1 MQDEIQ
7 LELERIL
14 SAPAFQNSKRV
25 SDLLEHIVKAYL
37 DGSSEKL
44 SGITIAQDL
53 FNKGADFKPS
63 KDPVVRVNVARLRK
77 MLATY
82 YKTEGASNPLM
93 ISIPKG
99 GYIPNISEV
108 KTVDSTL
115 PSTQS
120 WKHTSLTFGLFVLC
134 GLLAIIAFDNL
145 QSKKETPQSTASPAI
160 EQIERYPSVAVLPF
174 ENQTLNPRFDNLK
187 EGFQRQVTVDLY
199 PFHVIRVLKTN
210 ESLEGLYSQTDN
222 QPDYAITGF
231 IKNLEEEINV
241 TLQLIDIKTRS
252 VILTEN
258 VRRASDGSHYYDVLT
273 DISAELSNNFVGPE
287 GAIVK
292 QKANEIKQ
300 RLSNTSHM
308 VKDLSAI
315 ECFSRFMDYRE
326 VKTFQKLE
334 TTYQCLEK
342 ELEYNPEDSTL
353 MSALSTLYYEI
364 GFVNANPDL
373 LNRTERF
380 KGAEFDSTITLDKAR
395 SFAKKAVEIDPR
407 NDIAHGYLADMQMA
421 DGDISGALI
430 TLKQAMASNRGN
442 PNHISNTAL
451 VLSYLGRWEEAMPL
465 AKESI
470 ARNPDPEP
478 YYYLPMFYH
487 ALVHGDGEKLQANY
501 NLLKPIMGEHM
512 LLMFSFLKA
521 SMTNDEAELKL
532 YKEDVQ
538 EWVNS
543 NAEDP
548 FYVIKFSGGS
558 DEIFAAM
565 KKEFEKAGI
574 VFVDSLNSSSVD

>member
-1 MQDEIQ
+1 MQNEIK
-7 LELERIL
+7 LELERVL
-14 SAPAFQNSKRV
+14 DAPTFQSSKRV

-37 DGSSEKL
+37 DGNSDKL

-82 YKTEGASNPLM
+82 YKTEGASNPLR

-99 GYIPNISEV
+99 GYVPNISEA
-108 KTVDSTL
+108 KAFDLTPSS
-115 PSTQS
+115 STQS
-120 WKHTSLTFGLFVLC
+120 WKQTSLMVGLFILCGLFV
-134 GLLAIIAFDNL
+134 IMAFDNL
-145 QSKKETPQSTASPAI
+145 QSKKGISQSTASPPI

-199 PFHVIRVLKTN
+199 PFRVIRVLKTN
-210 ESLEGLYSQTDN
+210 KSIEDLYSQTDN

-241 TLQLIDIKTRS
+241 TLQLIDIKSRS

-258 VRRASDGSHYYDVLT
+258 VRRTSEGSHYYDVLA

-292 QKANEIKQ
+292 QKANDIKQ

-326 VKTFQKLE
+326 VRTFQKLE
-334 TTYQCLEK
+334 TTYMCLEA
-342 ELEYNPEDSTL
+342 ELEHSPEDSTL

-373 LNRTERF
+373 LKRTERF
-380 KGAEFDSTITLDKAR
+380 KGAKFDPTITLDKAR

-451 VLSYLGRWEEAMPL
+451 VLSYLGRWEEAIPL

-487 ALVHGDGEKLQANY
+487 ALVEGDGERLKANY
-501 NLLKPIMGEHM
+501 NMLKPIMGEHM
-512 LLMFSFLKA
+512 TLMFSFLKA
-521 SMTNDEAELKL
+521 IMINDEAELKL

-543 NAEDP
+543 NPEDP
-548 FYVIKFSGGS
+548 FYVLKFSGGS
-558 DEIFAAM
+558 DEIFAAI
-565 KKEFEKAGI
+565 KAEFEKAG
-574 VFVDSLNSSSVD
+574 VNFNTANSKLTD